1 MPPWIIHLITERY
14 TYLGALIQ
22 IAGTRMKGQYEDI
35 TANFRGKKHKYDRM
49 LTLYLHSGE
58 VIHFE
63 NKEGSFSYFRYGG
76 INEHLKFVMESWPC
90 YSLS

>member
-35 TANFRGKKHKYDRM
+35 TANFREKKHNYKHKYDRM

-58 VIHFE
+58 VTHFK
-63 NKEGSFSYFRYGG
+63 NKDGSFCIFSVWRD
-76 INEHLKFVMESWPC
+76 
-90 YSLS
+90 

>member
-35 TANFRGKKHKYDRM
+35 TANFRGKKYKYYRM
-49 LTLYLHSGE
+49 WTLYVHSGE
-58 VIHFE
+58 VTHFE
-63 NKEGSFSYFRYGG
+63 NKD
-76 INEHLKFVMESWPC
+76 
-90 YSLS
+90 